1 MGLSGMQVLVV
12 EDEARLAA
20 LLRQGLEEEGHSVVV
35 APDGV
40 EGLSLAR
47 SHHFDVILLDVMLPK
62 LDGFAVVRRLRAA
75 QNQTPILMLTA
86 RDAMGDIIQGL
97 DAGADDYLT
106 KPFAFEV
113 LLARVRSVSRRG
125 PVAQPV
131 ILRAGDLTLNS
142 ATREVTRYGRPVLL
156 TRTEYNLLELL
167 MRRAGSVIPRD
178 RLIEAIWGWDADV
191 QNNTLDAFIRLL
203 RNKIDGKVE
212 PSVIETIRGVGY
224 RLRGEK

>member
-1 MGLSGMQVLVV
+1 MQVLVV